1 MSEQGTGEQF
11 DASTF
16 NLDEWIDDVKR
27 PEVVVPLYQNDDEY
41 RRRVAEIE
49 AMIPGAEK
57 SRPEDRGLDEPAPEQ
72 LAAMLRDLQAERE
85 RTALRVKVR
94 QITDAE
100 STTVVLRAQK
110 AGASVEEVG
119 FWVVAEACVEP
130 TFTVD
135 QLKRL
140 HLRDVS
146 GERMVNQLVS
156 AVNSLR
162 ASGLPVP
169 S

>member
-1 MSEQGTGEQF
+1 MIDDQF
-11 DASTF
+11 DPSTF
-16 NLDEWIDDVKR
+16 DLDAWIDDVQR
-27 PEVVVPLYQNDDEY
+27 PEVVVPLYQNDAEY

-49 AMIPGAEK
+49 AQIPAAEK
-57 SRPEDRGLDEPAPEQ
+57 SGPEDRGLDEAAPEQ
-72 LAAMLRDLQAERE
+72 LAAMLADLRAERE
-85 RTALRVKVR
+85 RTALRVRVR

-100 STTVVLRAQK
+100 ATGIILRAQK
-110 AGASVEEVG
+110 AGADATVVG
-119 FWVVAEACVEP
+119 FWIVAEACVEP

-140 HLRDVS
+140 HGRDVS
-146 GERMVNQLVS
+146 GEAQVNRLVA

-162 ASGLPVP
+162 TDGLPVP